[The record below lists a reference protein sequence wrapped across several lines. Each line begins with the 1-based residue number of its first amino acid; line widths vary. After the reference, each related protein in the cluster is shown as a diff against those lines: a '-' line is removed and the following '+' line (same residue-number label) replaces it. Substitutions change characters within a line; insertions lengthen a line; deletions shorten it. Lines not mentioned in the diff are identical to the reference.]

1 LSLAALC
8 VGMFGAS
15 VALYVLAPSAQ
26 EGAAGSALGDL
37 VIFVPFL
44 AFPIVG
50 VLIASRRP
58 KNPIGWICLA
68 ASFFW
73 MLIAFM
79 EGERRLLAS
88 GSARLG
94 TDFGGDR
101 RAEPMDM
108 DSPRRAA
115 RDLPDPALP
124 GR

>member
-1 LSLAALC
+1 
-8 VGMFGAS
+8 MFGAS

-26 EGAAGSALGDL
+26 EGAAGGALSDL

-68 ASFFW
+68 AGFFW

-79 EGERRLLAS
+79 ETGGAYWQAVAP
-88 GSARLG
+88 GSVP
-94 TDFGGDR
+94 TTVVID
-101 RAEPMDM
+101 
-108 DSPRRAA
+108 
-115 RDLPDPALP
+115 ALTLWIWIP
-124 GR
+124 P

>member
-1 LSLAALC
+1 
-8 VGMFGAS
+8 MFGAS

-68 ASFFW
+68 AGFF
-73 MLIAFM
+73 
-79 EGERRLLAS
+79 GCS
-88 GSARLG
+88 
-94 TDFGGDR
+94 
-101 RAEPMDM
+101 
-108 DSPRRAA
+108 SPLWRQAA
-115 RDLPDPALP
+115 PIGKR
-124 GR
+124 